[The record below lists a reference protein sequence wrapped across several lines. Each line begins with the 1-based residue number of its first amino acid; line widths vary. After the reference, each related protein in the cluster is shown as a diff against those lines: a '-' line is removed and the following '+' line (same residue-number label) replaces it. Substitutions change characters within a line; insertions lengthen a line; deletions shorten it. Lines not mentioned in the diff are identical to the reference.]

1 MLIKILTLLVICIGL
16 NNVQA
21 GLSELNRIAAN
32 MRSVQ
37 GGRSSMISHDSTD
50 ICDRYDVDGC
60 SIPGGLPYFDKKTFT
75 PSCNRH
81 DICYH
86 CGVSY
91 SHNKTICDA
100 LFFTNMM
107 GACENSFMFQV
118 SLPIEPHVQMHKHQ
132 IVEIF
137 RKHSSEF
144 NSVVG
149 RFLNGITGRISNI
162 DDFWKYAQVFRD
174 DILFEWR
181 HILLKHLEQKHP
193 GGTLLVNMLVAK
205 SNITSPLDIANLGDL
220 LMRCK
225 LHANEYWLAVAIFG
239 KPSYHTE
246 PEFYCQE
253 EFVPKCL
260 ELIY

>member
-91 SHNKTICDA
+91 GHNKTLCDT

-107 GACENSFMFQV
+107 GACENWFMSHV
-118 SLPIEPHVQMHKHQ
+118 SLPIKHQ

-137 RKHSSEF
+137 REHSSDF
-144 NSVVG
+144 NSVAD
-149 RFLNGITGRISNI
+149 RYLNDITVRARTI
-162 DDFWKYAQVFRD
+162 DDFWMHANELQ
-174 DILFEWR
+174 E
-181 HILLKHLEQKHP
+181 HILYLWGHILEYYLGQMDSD
-193 GGTLLVNMLVAK
+193 GTRQSFLISMLVAK
-205 SNITSPLDIANLGDL
+205 SNIPRSDIVKLVKFAEP

-225 LHANEYWLAVAIFG
+225 LHAKEYWLAVAIFG
-239 KPSYHTE
+239 TSSYHTT

-253 EFVPKCL
+253 EFVPECL
-260 ELIY
+260 KLIS